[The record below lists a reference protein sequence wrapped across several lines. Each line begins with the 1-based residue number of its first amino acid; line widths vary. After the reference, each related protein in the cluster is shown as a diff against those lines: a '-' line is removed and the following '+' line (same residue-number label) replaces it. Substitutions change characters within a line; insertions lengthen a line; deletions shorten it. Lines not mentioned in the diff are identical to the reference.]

1 MLAVNVYSSIA
12 QLVEHMTVNHVVPG
26 SSPGWGAK
34 KKGFCKE
41 AFYISKEYDYL
52 NSGDYQ
58 SIF

>member
-1 MLAVNVYSSIA
+1 MHAVKVYSSIA

-34 KKGFCKE
+34 KRASLEKPFI
-41 AFYISKEYDYL
+41 FQKEYDYF

-58 SIF
+58 SIY

>member
-1 MLAVNVYSSIA
+1 MHAVKVYSSIA

-34 KKGFCKE
+34 KKGFFRE
-41 AFYISKEYDYL
+41 AFYISKDYDYF

-58 SIF
+58 LIF